1 MNFGPQTKSYSA
13 HIDLPELLV
22 YRELITKVHTARG
35 SFWSHSLA
43 AIAAKGISI
52 T

>member
-1 MNFGPQTKSYSA
+1 MNFGPQAKSYSV
-13 HIDLPELLV
+13 HIDLLELLV
-22 YRELITKVHTARG
+22 YCKLITQVHTARG

-43 AIAAKGISI
+43 AIAAKGILI